1 MKKDV
6 SKYITKGM
14 KYQQV
19 KDEHQY
25 QVVLIVISQF

>member
-1 MKKDV
+1 MKKYV
-6 SKYITKGM
+6 SKYITMGM
-14 KYQQV
+14 RYQQI